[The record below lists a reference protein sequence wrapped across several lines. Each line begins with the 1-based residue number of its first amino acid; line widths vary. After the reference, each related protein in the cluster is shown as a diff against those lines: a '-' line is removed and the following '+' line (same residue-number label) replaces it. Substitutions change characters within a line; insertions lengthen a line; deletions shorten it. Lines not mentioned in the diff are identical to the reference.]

1 MFVINVITRYIENIY
16 EVVKIEIFE
25 TAERKLIIEINR
37 LYDEWEQNTITD
49 MEYFELVS
57 ERANKGIAII
67 NEFIED
73 IADKYIQDAQLQKLD
88 REDLEKEKVIVD
100 KRDEEYLNKELEV
113 AIKDIKEQKR
123 IA

>member
-1 MFVINVITRYIENIY
+1 
-16 EVVKIEIFE
+16 VVKIEIFE
-25 TAERKLIIEINR
+25 TDERKLIVEINK
-37 LYDEWEQNTITD
+37 LYEKWEQNEITD
-49 MEYFELVS
+49 LEYFELVS

-73 IADKYIQDAQLQKLD
+73 IADKYIQDEQLQKLD

>member
-1 MFVINVITRYIENIY
+1 
-16 EVVKIEIFE
+16 VVKIEIFE
-25 TAERKLIIEINR
+25 TDERKLIVEINK
-37 LYDEWEQNTITD
+37 LYEKWEQNEITD
-49 MEYFELVS
+49 LEYFELVS

-73 IADKYIQDAQLQKLD
+73 IADKYIQDEQLQKLD
-88 REDLEKEKVIVD
+88 REDLEQEKAIVD
-100 KRDEEYLNKELEV
+100 KIDEEYLNKELEV

>member
-1 MFVINVITRYIENIY
+1 M
-16 EVVKIEIFE
+16 VKIEIFE
-25 TAERKLIIEINR
+25 TDERKLIVEINK
-37 LYDEWEQNTITD
+37 LYEKWEQNEITD
-49 MEYFELVS
+49 LEYFELVS

-73 IADKYIQDAQLQKLD
+73 IADKYIQDEQLQKLD